1 MSRNVLFI
9 CTQNRLRSF
18 TQPTPL
24 RNLHAPLA
32 RGSQMELRTATPSDI
47 SALRELIELS
57 GRALSA
63 GYYSPEQADAIT
75 RHVFGVDSQLIDDQ
89 TYFVIDGVSRIVAC
103 GGWSRR
109 RTLFGGDQA
118 KTGPDP
124 LLDPMTEPARIRAF
138 FVHPSMARRGLGRQ
152 LMSAC
157 IDASKQAGF
166 SSLELVATLPGE
178 PLYVASGFVVLERF
192 SLDLPG
198 PIQVPVSRMRMAI

>member
-1 MSRNVLFI
+1 
-9 CTQNRLRSF
+9 
-18 TQPTPL
+18 
-24 RNLHAPLA
+24 
-32 RGSQMELRTATPSDI
+32 MELRNAKTSDI
-47 SALRELIELS
+47 CALSGLIELS

-75 RHVFGVDSQLIDDQ
+75 RHVFGVDTQLIDDQ
-89 TYFVIDGVSRIVAC
+89 TYFVIDGESHIVAC
-103 GGWSRR
+103 GGWSKR

-118 KTGPDP
+118 KSGSDP
-124 LLDPMTEPARIRAF
+124 LLDPAAEPARIRAF

-152 LMSAC
+152 LMAAC
-157 IDASKQAGF
+157 ISASKQAGF

-178 PLYVASGFVVLERF
+178 PLYLASGFVVLERF